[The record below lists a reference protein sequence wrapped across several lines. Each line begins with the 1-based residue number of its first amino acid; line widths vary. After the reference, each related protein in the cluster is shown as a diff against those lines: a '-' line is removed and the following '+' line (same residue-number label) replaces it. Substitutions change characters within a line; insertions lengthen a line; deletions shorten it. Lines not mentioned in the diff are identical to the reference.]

1 MGSIDKKSPFKV
13 PEGYF
18 NDFNQKI
25 VQKIDSIEP
34 NSGFRTPV
42 DYFQKIENQIL
53 DQVAYHKEAP
63 PSYSNYIWK
72 AMAVASVV
80 VLFFVNEKTALDQNE
95 LADFFMEDYLMV
107 NTTYEIAEHSD
118 YSFEVANFIENYE
131 SIAIDDALEI
141 RLYGETPTNLN
152 LFDDE

>member
-1 MGSIDKKSPFKV
+1 MGSIDKKSHFKV

-25 VQKIDSIEP
+25 AQKIYSIEP
-34 NSGFRTPV
+34 NIGFRTPI

-53 DQVAYHKEAP
+53 DQVDYHKGAP
-63 PSYSNYIWK
+63 TSYSNYIWK
-72 AMAVASVV
+72 AIAVASVV
-80 VLFFVNEKTALDQNE
+80 VLFLVNEKTALDQKE
-95 LADFFMEDYLMV
+95 LADFFIEEYLV
-107 NTTYEIAEHSD
+107 INTTYEIAEHSD
-118 YSFEVANFIENYE
+118 YSFEVGNFIENYE
-131 SIAIDDALEI
+131 SISIDDALEI

>member
-13 PEGYF
+13 PESYF

-25 VQKIDSIEP
+25 AQKIDSIEP

-53 DQVAYHKEAP
+53 DQVDYHKEAP

-107 NTTYEIAEHSD
+107 NTTYEIAEHYD
-118 YSFEVANFIENYE
+118 YSFEVGNFIENYE

>member
-1 MGSIDKKSPFKV
+1 MVNFDKKLRFRV

-18 NDFNQKI
+18 NNFNQKI
-25 VQKIDSIEP
+25 AKKIDSIEP
-34 NSGFRTPV
+34 ISGFRTPV

-53 DQVAYHKEAP
+53 DKVDYHKEAR
-63 PSYSNYIWK
+63 PSYSNYLWK
-72 AMAVASVV
+72 AMAVASIV

-95 LADFFMEDYLMV
+95 LADFFMEDYLID

-118 YSFEVANFIENYE
+118 YSFEVGNFIENYE

>member
-1 MGSIDKKSPFKV
+1 
-13 PEGYF
+13 
-18 NDFNQKI
+18 
-25 VQKIDSIEP
+25 
-34 NSGFRTPV
+34 
-42 DYFQKIENQIL
+42 
-53 DQVAYHKEAP
+53 
-63 PSYSNYIWK
+63 
-72 AMAVASVV
+72 MAVASVV

-118 YSFEVANFIENYE
+118 YSFEVGNFIENYE

>member
-25 VQKIDSIEP
+25 AQKIDSIEP

-42 DYFQKIENQIL
+42 GFFQKIENQIL
-53 DQVAYHKEAP
+53 YQVDYHKETT

-72 AMAVASVV
+72 AMAMASVV
-80 VLFFVNEKTALDQNE
+80 VLFFVNEKTALEQNE

-107 NTTYEIAEHSD
+107 NTTFEIAEHSD
-118 YSFEVANFIENYE
+118 YSFEVGNFIENYE

>member
-1 MGSIDKKSPFKV
+1 MGGIDKESHFRVPKS
-13 PEGYF
+13 YF

-25 VQKIDSIEP
+25 AQKIDSIEP
-34 NSGFRTPV
+34 NSGFRTPA
-42 DYFQKIENQIL
+42 DYFQKIENRIL
-53 DQVAYHKEAP
+53 DQVDYYKEAP
-63 PSYSNYIWK
+63 PFYSNYIWK

-80 VLFFVNEKTALDQNE
+80 VLFLVNEKTTLDQNE

-118 YSFEVANFIENYE
+118 YSFEVGNFIENYE
-131 SIAIDDALEI
+131 SIAIDDAMEI